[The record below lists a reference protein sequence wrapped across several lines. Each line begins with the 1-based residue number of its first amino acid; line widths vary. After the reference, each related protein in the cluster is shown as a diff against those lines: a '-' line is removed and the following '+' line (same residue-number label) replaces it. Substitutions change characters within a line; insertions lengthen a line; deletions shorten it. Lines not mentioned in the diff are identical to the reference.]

1 MLDSQGITLN
11 YTARIFQTSENLNQ
25 LSLISQQWTVNSS
38 IRRLSSTLEPSK
50 ACCKRCAT
58 AVLSWL
64 DCSSTAARH

>member
-38 IRRLSSTLEPSK
+38 IRRLSATLEPSK

-64 DCSSTAARH
+64 DCT